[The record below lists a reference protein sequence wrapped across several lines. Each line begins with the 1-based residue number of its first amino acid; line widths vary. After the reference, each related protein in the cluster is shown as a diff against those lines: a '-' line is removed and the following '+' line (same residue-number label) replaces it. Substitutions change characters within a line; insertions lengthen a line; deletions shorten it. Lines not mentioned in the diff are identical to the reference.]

1 MNIRPWTYDDQM
13 PLIDNS
19 FHTDFI
25 YHAVRDGLSIRL
37 ERHDLEDPR
46 EKAYN
51 MSFSEEDLF
60 LIAVDDT
67 EPFTMPFGFAIV
79 EWEQW
84 NRRANLMHLHVDR
97 ELRGK
102 GIGTKLLEGAVA
114 HAKDKF
120 ARHLFAETQ
129 NTNPAAIDWYLKH
142 GFELNGFDLTLYDFD
157 AEDEL
162 TYPDEFAVYFALKL

>member
-1 MNIRPWTYDDQM
+1 MTIRPWTYDDQM

-19 FHTDFI
+19 FHTEFI

-37 ERHDLEDPR
+37 ERHALDEPR

-51 MSFSEEDLF
+51 VHSSDQFLE
-60 LIAVDDT
+60 LIAVDDSVT
-67 EPFTMPFGFAIV
+67 FPAPYGVAIV

-84 NRRANLMHLHVDR
+84 NRRAILNHIAVEPHM
-97 ELRGK
+97 RGQ
-102 GIGTKLLEGAVA
+102 GIGTKLLECAVA

-142 GFELNGFDLTLYDFD
+142 GFELNGFDLTLYDYD
-157 AEDEL
+157 DEDEL